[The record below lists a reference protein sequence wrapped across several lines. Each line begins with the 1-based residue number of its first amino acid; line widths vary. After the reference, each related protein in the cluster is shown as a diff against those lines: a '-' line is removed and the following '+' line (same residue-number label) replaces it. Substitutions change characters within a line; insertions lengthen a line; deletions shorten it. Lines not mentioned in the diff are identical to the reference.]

1 MPDAGHNTQAASWP
15 ADAWYVA
22 PALRVRRLQAALV
35 ALAALGLA
43 ACGPYPRQDKDEP
56 TGTYRVTATASF
68 PGQQKLAKR
77 SQLVIKVR
85 NEENRKTIPNVAV
98 TLRGFDTKTKQSDVA
113 DPNRPIFVINGRPVK
128 IGAFPESAEA
138 APNGGT
144 TAYVD
149 TWALGTL
156 RAGKTKVFKWTVTA
170 VKAGPYNLRYRV
182 AAGLNGKA
190 KAVAVGGGPVRGGF
204 KGEVSGTPP
213 RTRVSDDGKTVIRG
227 TR

>member
-1 MPDAGHNTQAASWP
+1 MPDTAHNHQAASWP

-43 ACGPYPRQDKDEP
+43 ACGQPRQDKDEP
-56 TGTYRVTATASF
+56 TGSYHVSVRASF

-98 TLRGFDTKTKQSDVA
+98 TVRGFDTKTKQSDVA
-113 DPNRPIFVINGRPVK
+113 DPNRPIFVINGHPVK
-128 IGAFPESAEA
+128 IGSFPESAED

-144 TAYVD
+144 TSYVD

-190 KAVAVGGGPVRGGF
+190 KAFAVGGGPVRGGF
-204 KGEVSGTPP
+204 KGQVSDTPP
-213 RTRVSDDGKTVIRG
+213 QTRVSDDGKTVIRG